1 MSIDKMSGSGGASGK
16 EPACQC
22 RDLRVTGSIPGSE
35 RFPQRRTWQPTP
47 VFLPGESHGQR
58 SSLASYS
65 PWGHKESDGTEAT
78 EHPHTPDTYLHMME
92 DHPAIK
98 KNEMMPFATTWMK
111 SQIIILSDVS
121 KTEKDKYHTISFIC
135 GI

>member
-1 MSIDKMSGSGGASGK
+1 MQRLKSHGFNPWVRKI
-16 EPACQC
+16 
-22 RDLRVTGSIPGSE
+22 
-35 RFPQRRTWQPTP
+35 PQRRTWQPTP
-47 VFLPGESHGQR
+47 VLLPGESHGQR
-58 SSLASYS
+58 SLASYS

-78 EHPHTPDTYLHMME
+78 EHPHTPDTYMPMME

>member
-1 MSIDKMSGSGGASGK
+1 MATHSSILAWRIPWTE
-16 EPACQC
+16 EPGQE
-22 RDLRVTGSIPGSE
+22 PG
-35 RFPQRRTWQPTP
+35 
-47 VFLPGESHGQR
+47 
-58 SSLASYS
+58 

-78 EHPHTPDTYLHMME
+78 EHPHTPDTYMHMME

-121 KTEKDKYHTISFIC
+121 KTEKDKYTISFIC